1 MKLLFS
7 SRLWAFF
14 SFALLLFIFSSCD
27 IGNKEDPIKVSP
39 DAATIGDY
47 IRTLGDDSKG
57 LLNTQN
63 ISGASQR
70 TQVNS
75 RTSSSGFSGGY
86 TECKTV
92 TYDLKNNFENIAILR
107 PTNGIIYPGALV
119 IADKE
124 TLGGLPT
131 PAGVDRAPVSLRLDL
146 PGIGENGNII
156 VDNPSNTTVQ
166 PKIDEALEWWN
177 ANAYQ
182 DGYVNAANSSYS
194 ASTSYSSRQ
203 LSMDVGLNV
212 EWARGDVSAQFNYES
227 TKTERVAMMVF
238 KQVFYSITMNEP
250 FSPGEVFGP
259 NTSLEDVEL
268 KFSASAPPAYVQAVN
283 YGRIIMF
290 RMISTT
296 EATDVQLEGALNYAT
311 GLTSNISAEL
321 EATYKNI
328 LNNSSITVV
337 TIGGNASVASKAVE
351 ATSFGDLN
359 EIITG
364 ENAVYTRNNPGVP
377 ISYKLT
383 YLKDN
388 STAKLGYTTEYEVET
403 CQDYQYPSKPVS
415 LNNKNGFL
423 GPTVRFTIAYK
434 QRVNGIEYNKSIGSG
449 SIKTNTKAVK
459 TIPAGAYGIR
469 VTIEVLD
476 GFKWKFLSDKTYS
489 KPTQVCLQTTTN
501 TLKTKIYLNEI
512 SC

>member
-1 MKLLFS
+1 MKLLFQKKQQ
-7 SRLWAFF
+7 AFF
-14 SFALLLFIFSSCD
+14 LAIFLSLIFSSCD
-27 IGNKEDPIKVSP
+27 FGGKEEPIKISP
-39 DAATIGDY
+39 DAETIGDY
-47 IRTLGDDSKG
+47 LRNLPNDPEEI
-57 LLNTQN
+57 LNVQP
-63 ISGASQR
+63 ISGSSQR

-75 RTSSSGFSGGY
+75 KTSTSGYSGGF
-86 TECKTV
+86 TECVTL

-146 PGIGENGNII
+146 PGIGENGNIT
-156 VDNPSNTTVQ
+156 VDNPTNTSVQ
-166 PKIDEALEWWN
+166 AKIDEALEWWN

-182 DGYVNAANSSYS
+182 EGYVNAANSSYS

-212 EWARGDVSAQFNYES
+212 EWARGDVSTQFSYES

-250 FSPGEVFGP
+250 FNPGEVFGP
-259 NTSLEDVEL
+259 KATLADVEQ

-290 RMISTT
+290 RMVSTSS
-296 EATDVQLEGALNYAT
+296 ATDIELEGTLNYAT
-311 GLTSNISAEL
+311 GVTSNVSAEL
-321 EATYKNI
+321 ESKYKEI
-328 LNNSSITVV
+328 LNKSTITVV

-351 ATSFGDLN
+351 AKNFGDLN
-359 EIITG
+359 SIITG
-364 ENAVYTRNNPGVP
+364 DNAVYTRDNPGVP

-388 STAKLGYTTEYEVET
+388 STAKLGYTTEYDVESCT
-403 CQDYQYPSKPVS
+403 DKLYPSAEIS

-423 GPTVRFTIAYK
+423 GVTMRFTITYK
-434 QRVNGIEYNKSIGSG
+434 QRTNGIEYNRTINSG
-449 SIKTNTKAVK
+449 DIKTNTKKVK
-459 TIPAGAYGIR
+459 TVPAGAYGIR
-469 VTIEVLD
+469 LTIEYLD
-476 GFKWKFLSDKTYS
+476 GFKWKFLSDRTFS
-489 KPTQVCLQTTTN
+489 KPTQACYESTMN
-501 TLKTKIYLNEI
+501 ALKTQVFVKGV

>member
-1 MKLLFS
+1 MKSLFQKPIE
-7 SRLWAFF
+7 AYFF
-14 SFALLLFIFSSCD
+14 FALILFITASCD
-27 IGNKEDPIKVSP
+27 LGGKEEPIKISP
-39 DAATIGDY
+39 DAATISDY
-47 IRTLGDDSKG
+47 LRNLSGNTND
-57 LLNTQN
+57 LLNVQS
-63 ISGASQR
+63 ISGSSQR
-70 TQVNS
+70 TQINS
-75 RTSSSGFSGGY
+75 KTSNSNFDGGF

-146 PGIGENGNII
+146 PGIGENGNIL
-156 VDNPSNTTVQ
+156 VENPSNTTVQ
-166 PKIDEALEWWN
+166 SKIDEALEWWN

-212 EWARGDVSAQFNYES
+212 EWARGDVSTQFSYES

-259 NTSLEDVEL
+259 KTKLEDIEQ
-268 KFSASAPPAYVQAVN
+268 KFSESAPPAYVQAVN

-290 RMISTT
+290 RMVSTT
-296 EATDVQLEGALNYAT
+296 SATDVQLEGALNYAT
-311 GLTSNISAEL
+311 GLTSNVSAEV
-321 EATYKNI
+321 EAKYKDI
-328 LNNSSITVV
+328 LNKSSITVV
-337 TIGGNASVASKAVE
+337 TIGGNASVASRAVE
-351 ATSFGDLN
+351 AKGFGDLN
-359 EIITG
+359 DIITG
-364 ENAVYTRNNPGVP
+364 DNAVYTRDNPGVP
-377 ISYKLT
+377 ISYKLS

-388 STAKLGYTTEYEVET
+388 STAKLGYTTEYNVET
-403 CQDYQYPSKPVS
+403 CQDYQHPSKQVT
-415 LNNKNGFL
+415 LNNKNGTL
-423 GPTVRFTIAYK
+423 GPTVKFTIAYK
-434 QRVNGIEYNKSIGSG
+434 IRTNGIEYNKTIGSG
-449 SIKTNTKAVK
+449 DIKTNTKKVATV
-459 TIPAGAYGIR
+459 PAGAYGIR
-469 VTIEVLD
+469 LTVEYLD
-476 GFKWKFLSDKTYS
+476 GFKWKFLADNTYS
-489 KPTQVCLQTTTN
+489 KPTQVCMETTFDFW
-501 TLKTKIYLNEI
+501 KAQIFVKQV